1 MASLAQRNG
10 QLGRRLSAHLLRRAT
25 FGPRRAEI
33 DDFASRTADEAVDLL
48 MNFPTIP
55 PPPVDPATGLPWV
68 PAGRNGANS
77 DDSDLKF
84 IINSW
89 WLHQSFDPAIP
100 INAMQRLMFFLHC
113 SFVTGHDIIE
123 FSENH
128 YYTLRLLYHYTD
140 KSYKDLAKKICLDNG
155 MNDFLDI
162 GESEKDSPNEN
173 FVREFF
179 ELFTIGKGPQIG
191 EGDYTTFTEQD
202 VREGAR
208 LMTGFRRNDAWDDP
222 LGYDPDTGLPRAR
235 MDIGRHDTSDKIFSN
250 AFQNTIIAGQA
261 LELNMIQEVD
271 AFVEMIFAQEATAKE
286 IIRRLYRFLVRPT
299 ITQEVEDDI
308 IGPLSQSLINNN
320 YVLIPIVKELLKSEH
335 FYDEGNA
342 DSTDEIV
349 GGLIKSPLDLQSGI
363 IRFFDLPIPDPI
375 VDPFEAYVTFY
386 KWGMQSPLS
395 EACFDLFMPPE
406 VAGYPPIYQNPDFH
420 RLWMNAKSLPA
431 RHEIVENHIYGA
443 APLRLDLMSWVNN
456 NANITDYTGN
466 DPMGNPGPH
475 AGARI
480 AHHLVQE
487 LVDYLL
493 PEAIDADRFSYFMDE
508 ILLDNLSETSWMFE
522 WDTYVSS
529 SDDTAVR
536 LQIEKLV
543 RAILQ
548 SPEYQLA

>member
-25 FGPRRAEI
+25 FGPKRAEI
-33 DDFASRTADEAVDLL
+33 DDLASRSADEAVDLL

-68 PAGRNGANS
+68 PAGRSGANS
-77 DDSDLKF
+77 DDDDLKL
-84 IINSW
+84 IVNSW
-89 WLHQSFDPAIP
+89 WLHQIFDPAIP
-100 INAMQRLMFFLHC
+100 VNAMQKIMFFLHC

-140 KSYKDLAKKICLDNG
+140 KSYKDLALKMCLDNG

-179 ELFTIGKGPQIG
+179 ELFTIGKGPTIG

-202 VREGAR
+202 VSEAAR
-208 LMTGFRRNDAWDDP
+208 IMTGFRRNDDWADP
-222 LGYDPDTGLPRAR
+222 LGFDPDTGLPRAS
-235 MDIGRHDTSDKIFSN
+235 MNIGRHDTSDKIFSN
-250 AFQNTIIAGQA
+250 AFQNTVITGQA
-261 LELNMIQEVD
+261 LETSMIVEVEDFVNMI
-271 AFVEMIFAQEATAKE
+271 FNQEATAKE
-286 IIRRLYRFLVRPT
+286 ITRRMYRFFVRPT

-308 IGPLSQSLINNN
+308 ITPLSQSLAANN
-320 YVLIPIVKELLKSEH
+320 YTLIPIIKQLLKSEH
-335 FYDEGNA
+335 FYDEATA
-342 DSTDEIV
+342 DPMDEIV
-349 GGLIKSPLDLQSGI
+349 GGIIKSPLELQAGV
-363 IRFFDLPIPDPI
+363 IRFFDLAIPDPI

-386 KWGMQSPLS
+386 RWGMQNPLS
-395 EACFDLFMPPE
+395 EACFDIFMPPE
-406 VAGYPPIYQNPDFH
+406 VAGYPPYYQNPDFH

-431 RHEIVENHIYGA
+431 RQQIIEEHIYG
-443 APLRLDLMSWVNN
+443 PPHLKLDLMAWVENP
-456 NANITDYTGN
+456 ANITEYMGN
-466 DPMGNPGPH
+466 DPMGNAGPH

-493 PEAIDADRFSYFMDE
+493 PEAIDAGRFSYFMDE

-522 WDTYVSS
+522 WDTYVASQ
-529 SDDTAVR
+529 DNTAVR

-548 SPEYQLA
+548 SPEYQLS